1 VKDQDETEQQL
12 LAEMRQR
19 ITELET
25 HLQRS
30 EQALQASEESF
41 QAIFDNAAVGISL
54 VDSQGLRHL
63 VPFILHHH
71 ERWDGGGYPDG
82 LRGEQ
87 IPLEARI
94 LAVCDT
100 VDAMASDRPY
110 QQDVPPHEII
120 AELKRCAGTQFDPAV
135 VQAFIRILEREGEYF
150 HQFSPRGG
158 APSGSPS
165 RWKELE
171 WLDVPCRHER

>member
-1 VKDQDETEQQL
+1 MKDQDKTEQQL
-12 LAEMRQR
+12 VAELAELRQR
-19 ITELET
+19 IAGPET
-25 HLQRS
+25 KLRRA
-30 EQALQASEESF
+30 EEALRESEEHF

-71 ERWDGGGYPDG
+71 ERRDGGGYPDG

-110 QQDVPPHEII
+110 QQGVPPYEIV

-135 VQAFIRILEREGEYF
+135 VQAFIRILEREGECF
-150 HQFSPRGG
+150 VTNSAQEVARHQAARQDG
-158 APSGSPS
+158 
-165 RWKELE
+165 RN
-171 WLDVPCRHER
+171 

>member
-1 VKDQDETEQQL
+1 MKDHDKTRQQL
-12 LAEMRQR
+12 LTEMQQR
-19 ITELET
+19 IAGLDTK
-25 HLQRS
+25 LQRA
-30 EQALQASEESF
+30 EEALQVSEEHF

-71 ERWDGGGYPDG
+71 ERWDGSGYPDG

-110 QQDVPPHEII
+110 QRGVSAHEIV

-135 VQAFIRILEREGEYF
+135 VQVFIRILEREGEYLVTNSAQEVAR
-150 HQFSPRGG
+150 HQAARQDG
-158 APSGSPS
+158 
-165 RWKELE
+165 RN
-171 WLDVPCRHER
+171 